1 MTAPVFAIVLLAA
14 VLHALWNAIVKH
26 GGDPFLRLAVIALTG
41 SALMVPVVPFVP
53 VPDPASW
60 PWLLGSMV
68 THIFYYTL
76 LCLGYLKGDLSLVYP
91 VARGVA
97 PPTVAL
103 LAATFAAEL
112 PSPAGLA
119 ALAMIS
125 VGILAIARTGTRVK
139 AQHGSMLFAAGCGM
153 TIAVYTLF
161 DGLGIRAAGTELGYI
176 AWLFLIDGLPFGLVV
191 LWLQRHKLRAFLAN
205 GLWPTVVG
213 GVMSF
218 LAYALVIW
226 AMNRA
231 PMAFVSAL
239 RETSVVLAAILGT
252 KLLGEPFGR
261 ERIGAAAI
269 VALGTVL
276 LKLAG

>member
-1 MTAPVFAIVLLAA
+1 MSGTVFAVVLLAA

-26 GGDPFLRLAVIALTG
+26 GGDPFLRLAIVALTG
-41 SALMVPVVPFVP
+41 SAMMVPVAPFVAP
-53 VPDPASW
+53 PDPASW
-60 PWLLGSMV
+60 PWLAGSVV
-68 THIFYYTL
+68 THIFYYVL
-76 LCLGYLKGDLSLVYP
+76 LCLGYLKGDLGLVYP

-97 PPTVAL
+97 PPAVTI
-103 LAATFAAEL
+103 LAALVAAEL
-112 PSPAGLA
+112 PGPWGLA
-119 ALAMIS
+119 ALAL
-125 VGILAIARTGTRVK
+125 VTTGIVAIARTGAKVP
-139 AQHGSMLFAAGCGM
+139 AQRRSLVFAIGCGI

-161 DGLGIRAAGTELGYI
+161 DGMGIRRSGSELGYI

-191 LWLQRHKLRAFLAN
+191 LWLQRAKLRSFLAN
-205 GLWPTVVG
+205 GFWPTVGG

-226 AMNRA
+226 AMARA

-261 ERIGAAAI
+261 QRIGAASL
-269 VALGTVL
+269 VAGGIVL